1 MLLREGALLSF
12 GARWVFRLFGNP
24 RRNSFWEVAGLEG
37 TMRSQL
43 NHPRKS
49 PTSKALT
56 NITTCIILM
65 MLSLTPYAWRV
76 LEQILEMGTT
86 STDLEKGPVQLHKG
100 LGHEKG
106 WSHIILM
113 WCRLHTHMR

>member
-1 MLLREGALLSF
+1 M
-12 GARWVFRLFGNP
+12 FRLSGNP
-24 RRNSFWEVAGLEG
+24 RRSSFLEVVDLEG
-37 TMRSQL
+37 TMMSKL

-65 MLSLTPYAWRV
+65 MLSLTSYAWEV
-76 LEQILEMGTT
+76 LELILEMGTT

-100 LGHEKG
+100 LG
-106 WSHIILM
+106 
-113 WCRLHTHMR
+113 